1 MFMFMF
7 VWNAYRA
14 YEQYRDI
21 VIAKHLR
28 IARKNRNLLCY
39 GSYSHHIIDTHGFV
53 MDLNLYPLP
62 FILVVFYYIV
72 YVILHFADNNL
83 FGGS

>member
-28 IARKNRNLLCY
+28 IARKNLNLLCY
-39 GSYSHHIIDTHGFV
+39 GSYSHHIIDTHGFI
-53 MDLNLYPLP
+53 MDLNLLYPS
-62 FILVVFYYIV
+62 FYSCSLLLHYIC
-72 YVILHFADNNL
+72 YM
-83 FGGS
+83 